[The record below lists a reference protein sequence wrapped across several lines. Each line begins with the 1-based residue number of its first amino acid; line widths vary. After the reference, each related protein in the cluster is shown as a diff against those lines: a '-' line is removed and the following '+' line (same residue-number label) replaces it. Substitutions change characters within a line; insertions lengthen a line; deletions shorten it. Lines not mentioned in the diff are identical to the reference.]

1 MSFFQA
7 EEINHIVAM
16 NLALHGFLL
25 QGKFRNISS
34 ILVVTGKNNLQQILS
49 NNEHLQFKIG
59 KI

>member
-1 MSFFQA
+1 MFFFQA

-34 ILVVTGKNNLQQILS
+34 ILVVTS
-49 NNEHLQFKIG
+49 KI
-59 KI
+59 IYNRY